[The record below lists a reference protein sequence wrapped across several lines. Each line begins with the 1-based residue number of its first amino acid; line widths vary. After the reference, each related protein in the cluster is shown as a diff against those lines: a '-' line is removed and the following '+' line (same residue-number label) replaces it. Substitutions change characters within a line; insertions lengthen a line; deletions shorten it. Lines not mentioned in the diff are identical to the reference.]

1 MAVTDSIIIA
11 NIKNTFTRIQTIAHE
26 CAHSI
31 QNRKMLLF
39 NFIFSNIYI
48 LYFIVVSVLTI
59 LNLIEYKSLQLFILA
74 LLGLVYYCIRSYLEN
89 DAMTKAPYIAKE
101 YIQYSK
107 RLNDN
112 EIEKVIENY
121 ERLNKIGI
129 PMTNF
134 QLVIS
139 TLVKIIIYCII
150 AIL

>member
-11 NIKNTFTRIQTIAHE
+11 NIQDTFTRIQTIAHE

-74 LLGLVYYCIRSYLEN
+74 LLGLVYYCIRSYLET

-112 EIEKVIENY
+112 EIEKVMENY
-121 ERLNKIGI
+121 EGLNKIGI

-134 QLVIS
+134 QLVVS